1 MKRFIALFSFL
12 SVAACSCHAVECE
25 SLKLEIERKI
35 KASAVTNFTL
45 QLAEATANAPGKLVG
60 SCENGSK
67 RIYYVKGTTND
78 ASSKQ
83 AVPSS
88 KDRGASGKPRAS
100 AVLTECKAG
109 FSGPDCQIRQKAQ

>member
-12 SVAACSCHAVECE
+12 SVAASSCHAVECE

-35 KASAVTNFTL
+35 KASGVTNFTL
-45 QLAEATANAPGKLVG
+45 QLAEATASAPGKLVG
-60 SCENGSK
+60 TCENASK
-67 RIYYVKGTTND
+67 RIYYVKGTTNE
-78 ASSKQ
+78 APSRQ

-88 KDRGASGKPRAS
+88 KDRGASGKPGAP

-109 FSGPDCQIRQKAQ
+109 FTGPDCQFRQKAP

>member
-12 SVAACSCHAVECE
+12 SVAASACHAVECE

-45 QLAEATANAPGKLVG
+45 WLVDATASAPGKLVG
-60 SCENGSK
+60 TCENASK
-67 RIYYVKGTTND
+67 KLYYVKGTTNE
-78 ASSKQ
+78 APSRQ
-83 AVPSS
+83 AVPSG
-88 KDRGASGKPRAS
+88 KDRGASGKPGAS

-109 FSGPDCQIRQKAQ
+109 FSGPDCQIRERVQ